1 MNFFKQMQN
10 KGNISIDEQIG
21 MTAGEILTKATGG
34 KLLVEGKATYEI
46 AHEKKHDLKVMLKC
60 CEAELEKFRMTNLA
74 PAPYYFERVAI
85 LARKA
90 KDYDLEIQIC
100 ERYIEVMDLI
110 YGDKRVGIKAG
121 PTFSSI
127 EKRLLQAKHL
137 LLKNN

>member
-1 MNFFKQMQN
+1 MNFFKQMQS
-10 KGNISIDEQIG
+10 KGNISTDEQTG
-21 MTAGEILTKATGG
+21 KTVGEILTKATEG
-34 KLLVEGKATYEI
+34 KLLVEGKDTYEI
-46 AHEKKHDLKVMLKC
+46 AHEKKHDLNVMLKC
-60 CEAELEKFRMTNLA
+60 CESELNKFRITNLA

-121 PTFSSI
+121 PRFSSI
-127 EKRLLQAKHL
+127 EKRLLQAKQLHL
-137 LLKNN
+137 KHK